1 MIAAKNG
8 IITAPKKESAKPSCL
23 SAWALWFRVTAN
35 LKEQVMSQKKL
46 PRRAFLRSTLAVATA
61 VPLGAIP
68 LTLVAQDMVDEND
81 PSAAALGY
89 KANTEEVDAAKFPQ
103 HTAEQMC
110 KNCQLFQGDG
120 EAGGCAIFPGKQV
133 AAKGWC
139 SAWVKKAG

>member
-1 MIAAKNG
+1 
-8 IITAPKKESAKPSCL
+8 
-23 SAWALWFRVTAN
+23 
-35 LKEQVMSQKKL
+35 MSQTKL
-46 PRRAFLRSTLAVATA
+46 PRRAFLRNTLAVATA

-68 LTLVAQDMVDEND
+68 LTLKAQEMVDEND

-89 KANTEEVDAAKFPQ
+89 KADTADVDAAKFPQ
-103 HTAEQMC
+103 HSNEQKC
-110 KNCQLFQGDG
+110 DNCQLWQGGDA